1 MNHPSFFAGNAIIG
15 RRNTEAA
22 MKIGVISLG
31 CAKNLVDTENLL
43 GILSASNQE
52 PVTSYDEAEALIIN
66 TCGFIES
73 AKSEAIDTILSAA
86 DLKEKGL
93 KKLIVMGC
101 LSTRYQEQLTE
112 EMPEVDRFISIR
124 EYDHL
129 GTILSEVLGEKIV
142 NTYGKTPRVLSGKP
156 WMAYLRIADGCDNRC
171 SYCAIPLI
179 RGDLR
184 SVSEEEIVSE
194 AKRLVSGGVRELN
207 LIAQDSSRYGY
218 DLDGQLHLSS
228 LLKKLDAIEGVH
240 WIRVLYLYPDEI
252 PDDLIET
259 MKNCRHVLPYF
270 DIPVQ
275 HGSDRMLRAMHRR
288 GNRQLII
295 ERAARIRSELPEA
308 VLRTTLI
315 TGFPDESEEDHLQTL
330 SLIREVRWDHLGAF
344 TYSSEEDTPA
354 YELEDNIPDEV
365 KQRRFREIM
374 DLQQEISAEL
384 LEKRIGKTEEVLVE
398 SRDELTGMY
407 VGRSALYAPDNVDGC
422 VRFRSSRD
430 LNAGDFVRVRFSRTA
445 GHNLIGTAEE

>member
-1 MNHPSFFAGNAIIG
+1 
-15 RRNTEAA
+15 

-52 PVTSYDEAEALIIN
+52 VVTSYDEAEALIIN

-73 AKSEAIDTILSAA
+73 AKTEAIDTILEAA
-86 DLKEKGL
+86 DLKEKNL

-101 LSTRYQEQLTE
+101 LSTRYKPQLE
-112 EMPEVDRFISIR
+112 AEMPEVDRFISID
-124 EYDHL
+124 EYKNL
-129 GTILSEVLGEKIV
+129 GNILSETLGERIV
-142 NTYGKTPRVLSGKP
+142 NSYGKSPRILSGKP

-179 RGDLR
+179 RGDMH
-184 SVSEEEIVSE
+184 SVPEEEIIAE
-194 AKRLVSGGVRELN
+194 AKRLTEAGVKELN

-218 DLDGQLHLSS
+218 DLDGRLHLSP
-228 LLKKLDAIEGVH
+228 LLRKLNALEGVK

-259 MKNCRHVLPYF
+259 MKECEHVLPYF

-275 HGSDRMLRAMHRR
+275 HGSDRILKAMHRR
-288 GNRQLII
+288 GNRRLII
-295 ERAARIRSELPEA
+295 ERCASIRAQLPQA

-315 TGFPDESEEDHLQTL
+315 TGFPTETEEEHRETL
-330 SLIREVRWDHLGAF
+330 SLIETVRFDHLGAF

-354 YELEDNIPDEV
+354 YEMEDDVPYET
-365 KQRRFREIM
+365 KERRLAEIM
-374 DLQQEISAEL
+374 TLQQQISQEL
-384 LEKRIGKTEEVLVE
+384 LSARIGTCEEVLVE
-398 SRDELTGMY
+398 GRDELTGMY
-407 VGRSALYAPDNVDGC
+407 TGRSALFAPDNVDGT
-422 VRFRSSRD
+422 VRFSSDHD
-430 LNAGDFVRVRFSRTA
+430 LKAGDFVTVRYKKAA
-445 GHNLIGTAEE
+445 GHNLIGELA